1 MFQKLINKSLSII
14 SPEKSP
20 NSKTSSPKDV
30 SSQNEAP
37 PEKIC
42 SLCKGAGCCV
52 LCDRPDSWENMM
64 YCSNRS
70 KNPHLLHLSC
80 DNLTKELARPIVK
93 YYCPLCRLNPKL
105 KVTFKKETSLAK
117 RAEILEILTG
127 NKPEEPLSTQGTK
140 LSGTTTS
147 NVKEPDTETT
157 KPKNIPEMT
166 EKSLSESIKESDLD
180 SSSSSDSSFNSFKE
194 KIDNMSSSFPIL
206 EQEGSNINENSQNN
220 INNDHV
226 SDGDEKSESEIEGG
240 GGSNENSLSP
250 NSPVTFDE
258 KIAASSY
265 PISEQ
270 KDSGNNESVS
280 KENNDNRSGDNEVS
294 KLKESQ
300 ILSEGGGGINLDSS
314 LSSES
319 SHSVSNKSGSEGN
332 ESQPKSGE
340 GLGEFGENEKSGSHL
355 HESLFD
361 SFREQFPGQ
370 KHINASSYSQNNKT
384 HFSASLFVPHDDTLT
399 PKRTSLSQIRRHSFS
414 AVPDVTQNS
423 QTDRETLINT
433 TKNNEKL
440 VELIN
445 VLTNKLRDQNKE
457 NLNLKKQI
465 NKLSIS
471 PHKLEHKIMEKNAE
485 IEELNKENVNLL
497 LQLDEAVTQIN
508 DLESRIENA
517 EEKLKITD
525 AQLKE
530 VQKSHEI
537 NYNEMFGRPPE
548 VFLEL
553 YTKQINFTKK
563 LQSQVTKLL
572 GEKRTYKNNN
582 AELKTTNEE
591 LRLKVQNLIEDDI
604 DKGILNYTINENK
617 RLHNKIQ
624 IQKERNIN
632 LGLELKAE
640 MKKMHGWS
648 LENVKLR
655 KKLAVYQK
663 NLKENNE
670 SVVLV
675 ENFLEED
682 WETTSEHSVAENPPN
697 VMSPVLNSTKKDD
710 KITVATNTS
719 PTTQKN
725 ENSPLTKN
733 TENQTEKKQICK
745 FYMQDRCHFGYRC
758 RNLHPERTKNDH
770 KVINPWITVPS
781 RRRPYFIPVVN
792 QNTDLRNFDAF
803 YTPNRFQNLS
813 SLECLGARTD
823 GYWSMPQ
830 NPETNVNHFPASN
843 INVRSPY

>member
-1 MFQKLINKSLSII
+1 
-14 SPEKSP
+14 
-20 NSKTSSPKDV
+20 
-30 SSQNEAP
+30 
-37 PEKIC
+37 
-42 SLCKGAGCCV
+42 
-52 LCDRPDSWENMM
+52 
-64 YCSNRS
+64 
-70 KNPHLLHLSC
+70 
-80 DNLTKELARPIVK
+80 
-93 YYCPLCRLNPKL
+93 
-105 KVTFKKETSLAK
+105 
-117 RAEILEILTG
+117 
-127 NKPEEPLSTQGTK
+127 
-140 LSGTTTS
+140 
-147 NVKEPDTETT
+147 
-157 KPKNIPEMT
+157 MT
-166 EKSLSESIKESDLD
+166 
-180 SSSSSDSSFNSFKE
+180 
-194 KIDNMSSSFPIL
+194 
-206 EQEGSNINENSQNN
+206 
-220 INNDHV
+220 
-226 SDGDEKSESEIEGG
+226 
-240 GGSNENSLSP
+240 
-250 NSPVTFDE
+250 
-258 KIAASSY
+258 
-265 PISEQ
+265 
-270 KDSGNNESVS
+270 
-280 KENNDNRSGDNEVS
+280 R
-294 KLKESQ
+294 
-300 ILSEGGGGINLDSS
+300 
-314 LSSES
+314 
-319 SHSVSNKSGSEGN
+319 
-332 ESQPKSGE
+332 
-340 GLGEFGENEKSGSHL
+340 
-355 HESLFD
+355 
-361 SFREQFPGQ
+361 
-370 KHINASSYSQNNKT
+370 
-384 HFSASLFVPHDDTLT
+384 
-399 PKRTSLSQIRRHSFS
+399 
-414 AVPDVTQNS
+414 NS

-445 VLTNKLRDQNKE
+445 VLTNKLRDQNTE

-497 LQLDEAVTQIN
+497 LQIDEAVTQIN

-553 YTKQINFTKK
+553 YTKQINLTKK

-591 LRLKVQNLIEDDI
+591 LRLKVRNLIEDDI

-843 INVRSPY
+843 INVRSPYWLINKNDDKIKQKNEKNTKTKNKKIKNIKTQKNEKNISKNKNKTKKCPNLKNEINIHHLNCRGTIGKIEEIYFYIEENRPDILLISESKLDESVADSVCEPPGYRILRKDRSENFKKKYNMSGLGGGIAILYKKELKVELFGKIKEDTEEIMWVYVKGKKSFLIGLVYNTKYCKLMCDKNGESIFEKHVKEVSLMGCNSFVLGDFNIDLNEKCKKTKKLKNIFENYGFSELIKSHTRKDPVSGRESALDQIWTNAKKVIESGKTTGVSDHEGIFVKLTLEREKPKTQKITIRNFKNYNENKFAEDLKEKLENSNIDKLIAKKKFKCGNSWINKNN